1 MTYNLPM
8 STDADLPP
16 ELEALDTLLA
26 SQPQAVRNAF
36 HYCLCLM
43 MVETGKMRLVQ
54 TVASD
59 TGSLCLFETV
69 AGETFAIPKPALTE
83 RQQAELK
90 MTLRE
95 ILADEGML

>member
-1 MTYNLPM
+1 M
-8 STDADLPP
+8 STDANLPP
-16 ELEALDTLLA
+16 ELEALDALLT
-26 SQPQAVRNAF
+26 SQPHAVHDAF

-43 MVETGKMRLVQ
+43 MVETGKMQLVQ
-54 TVASD
+54 TVTGD
-59 TGSLCLFETV
+59 TGSFCLFETV

-90 MTLRE
+90 MALRE